1 MTMVNQEEIRA
12 AHILVDTQAK
22 ALEIVGWLNEAP
34 RERLHEAFAEL
45 AARNSTCSTFNRGG
59 DLGWFKRGVMHRTF
73 EAIAFNL
80 SIMQYNRIPVQT
92 PCGWH
97 IICRIS

>member
-1 MTMVNQEEIRA
+1 MTDINEQCRA

-45 AARNSTCSTFNRGG
+45 AARNSTCSSFTQGG
-59 DLGWFKRGVMHRTF
+59 DLGWFKRGQMHKTF
-73 EAIAFNL
+73 EAIAFGLAPMN
-80 SIMQYNRIPVQT
+80 YNQIPVQT
-92 PCGWH
+92 PFGWH
-97 IICRIS
+97 IICRIA